1 MLEFRRPFASG
12 VLTVNKRVKYDKRLH
27 LLVVFLLVLFLLPL
41 PLTVGQQT
49 ADERALTP
57 EIEAHWQAAQDA
69 QNRKDYETAAR
80 EYRAVIVRSPRFAEA
95 YQNLG
100 LVYQLAER
108 WPDAMQA
115 FVKALA
121 LRPDLAGA
129 NLFLGIDYCQEG
141 EARRALPYLRRATKD
156 KPDVPEAWSWLATAQ
171 EMQNDMTA
179 EITTLHR
186 GLHIHPENIDL
197 LYLLGHVYETLGKQ
211 SVGAARE
218 VDSSSTDREQFL
230 AESYES
236 SGYWSEALIH
246 LQNALAQSP
255 DREGLHLEIGE
266 VFMRTGG
273 LENALTEIDAELKLY
288 PHSLRARVRRGEIE
302 LLRGN
307 LEGSLA
313 DWSRALERDRSR
325 TEEILGIR
333 ETGFGEAASEL
344 LSPSLR
350 QKLDEIRPRL
360 EGHLEGQSGIAAR
373 LAMLFIASQ
382 NGSASPADSEPGSD
396 SGAERASLLPDPGLG
411 KDCSVE
417 AVQGWLRDDEL
428 ELAAQCGARVLT
440 AAFPLPQR
448 LAVARALFETGRPEA
463 AIALLNAA
471 AAAQARAPE
480 LLYWKSRCYK
490 KLALATY
497 LKLYSVSPDSY
508 RAHQLLADTHAARD
522 EDLKAIEE
530 YRLALAQRPRL
541 PNLHYQI
548 GRLLWKSYKADEAR
562 QEFQTELKLNPRH
575 SGALISMGTIDLRE
589 HQPERAIMWLQ
600 KAAALDRK
608 NPDVHEFLGI
618 AEVQMHEYAEAV
630 TQLKLAVQGD
640 EDGKIHYQLAKA
652 YQGLGRKEEA
662 AAEFAA
668 SNALNQQFHSRSSE
682 RVQRLAAAEAAL
694 KQP

>member
-1 MLEFRRPFASG
+1 VLEFRVFASG
-12 VLTVNKRVKYDKRLH
+12 FLTVNKCVNCDKRFPRLM
-27 LLVVFLLVLFLLPL
+27 VFLLFLFLLYL
-41 PLTVGQQT
+41 SLSLARGQQT
-49 ADERALTP
+49 ASEPALTP

-69 QNRKDYETAAR
+69 QSRRDYETAAR

-100 LVYQLAER
+100 LAYQLGER

-115 FVKALA
+115 FLKALA
-121 LRPDLAGA
+121 LRPNLTGA
-129 NLFLGIDYCQEG
+129 NLFLGIDYCQGGEG
-141 EARRALPYLRRATKD
+141 RRAIPYLTKVTKD
-156 KPDVPEAWSWLATAQ
+156 KPEVPEAWSWLATAQ
-171 EMQNDMTA
+171 EMQNDIA
-179 EITTLHR
+179 GEITTLHR
-186 GLHIHPENIDL
+186 ALQIHPENIDL
-197 LYLLGHVYETLGKQ
+197 LYLLGHAYESLGKQ
-211 SVGAARE
+211 TVDTVRA
-218 VDSSSTDREQFL
+218 VDSTSTDREQFL

-255 DREGLHLEIGE
+255 GREGLHLEIGE

-273 LENALTEIDAELKLY
+273 LENALAEIDAELKLY

-302 LLRGN
+302 LLRGD

-313 DWSRALERDRSR
+313 DWTQALEQDQAR
-325 TEEILGIR
+325 TEETLGIR
-333 ETGFGEAASEL
+333 ETGFGEAATEL
-344 LSPSLR
+344 LSPGLR
-350 QKLDEIRPRL
+350 QKLDEIRPRV
-360 EGHLEGQSGIAAR
+360 EEQSGGAAR
-373 LAMLFIASQ
+373 LAIAFIASQ
-382 NGSASPADSEPGSD
+382 NGSSSPAGSELGS
-396 SGAERASLLPDPGLG
+396 ELASVPADPRPG
-411 KDCSVE
+411 KDCSTE
-417 AVQGWLRDDEL
+417 AVNGWLRDDQL
-428 ELAAQCGARVLT
+428 EPAAQCGVLVLT
-440 AAFPLPQR
+440 AKSPLPQR
-448 LAVARALFETGRPEA
+448 LAVARALYETGRPEA
-463 AIALLNAA
+463 ALALLNAVP
-471 AAAQARAPE
+471 AAQARAPE

-508 RAHQLLADTHAARD
+508 RAHQLLADTYAARD
-522 EDLKAIEE
+522 EDLRAIEE

-541 PNLHYQI
+541 PNLHYEI

-589 HQPERAIMWLQ
+589 HQPERAMMWLQ
-600 KAAALDRK
+600 KAAALEPR

-618 AEVQMHEYAEAV
+618 AEVQMHKYAEAV

-652 YQGLGRKEEA
+652 YQGLGRREEA

-668 SNALNQQFHSRSSE
+668 SNTLNQQFHSRSSE